1 MSLQLKG
8 FAELLRKLDPARYND
23 AYRRFWQ
30 RAAIAVQT
38 LGREHSPVDTG
49 RLRASL
55 AIEVDPSPHP
65 LWAKVGTNVEYGLP
79 LDQPEARAPHYA
91 AGPFAGTPTEGWL
104 SSRPAEALPQ
114 IEQALDIFASDIESL
129 WGRG

>member
-1 MSLQLKG
+1 MQLKG
-8 FAELLRKLDPARYND
+8 FEELLRKLDPARYNE

-38 LGREHSPVDTG
+38 LGRERSPVDTG

-79 LDQPEARAPHYA
+79 LDQPESRFPHYA
-91 AGPFAGTPTEGWL
+91 AGPRAGEPTEGWL
-104 SSRPAEALPQ
+104 TETPSLARPQ
-114 IEQALDIFASDIESL
+114 IDQALSIFGDEIESL
-129 WGRG
+129 WSRG

>member
-1 MSLQLKG
+1 MLELKG
-8 FAELLRKLDPARYND
+8 FEALLRKLDPARYNE
-23 AYRRFWQ
+23 AYRRFWR

-79 LDQPEARAPHYA
+79 LDQPESRFPHYA
-91 AGPFAGTPTEGWL
+91 AGVFAGAPTEGWL
-104 SSRPAEALPQ
+104 TDRPAEAGPQ
-114 IEQALDIFASDIESL
+114 IEQALTSFGNDIESL
-129 WGRG
+129 WGQD